1 MLLVSPLS
9 PLLPCAISFKYI
21 SRISSFLLVCLYF
34 DHVCLNVNC
43 FAGNRRRPKRHH
55 FLHMCSAA
63 EERGS
68 WRSVQLHGTDLRYDL
83 HTFALVLREYGNPHH
98 ALIQILQRLFAHV
111 RNAKMQAVDTDKAD
125 MYVVRLHAPL
135 FHLFHDDVCAV
146 SCLLVGI
153 RPCKAQ
159 HGHCL
164 PALVVTHT
172 EFQGIRTLFAVN
184 VADAH
189 AVLKYETKWV
199 KTSRSKIEYYKEL
212 INYFYNNDDIRIRI
226 LVAKNK
232 EDLNND
238 KYNSGD
244 YQEWYYKMY
253 YYLLDKFIDSNY
265 DYYMLYDEKDKYTT
279 YKMNKVKD
287 IIKTK
292 KSFNDSEH
300 FNFKIKQINSK
311 ESELMQLLDVVMG
324 AVGYK
329 NRGYL
334 DKEKGEVKKE
344 IVKYIEEKFAK
355 NISETTSPFE
365 SKFNIFI
372 WSPRKEAK

>member
-1 MLLVSPLS
+1 MKVKSDYLIYCDESCPLEYEPITLLG
-9 PLLPCAISFKYI
+9 AIGCSYENKEQIVKELRNLKNKYFI
-21 SRISSFLLVCLYF
+21 NS
-34 DHVCLNVNC
+34 
-43 FAGNRRRPKRHH
+43 
-55 FLHMCSAA
+55 
-63 EERGS
+63 
-68 WRSVQLHGTDLRYDL
+68 
-83 HTFALVLREYGNPHH
+83 
-98 ALIQILQRLFAHV
+98 
-111 RNAKMQAVDTDKAD
+111 
-125 MYVVRLHAPL
+125 
-135 FHLFHDDVCAV
+135 
-146 SCLLVGI
+146 
-153 RPCKAQ
+153 
-159 HGHCL
+159 
-164 PALVVTHT
+164 
-172 EFQGIRTLFAVN
+172 
-184 VADAH
+184 
-189 AVLKYETKWV
+189 KYETKWI
-199 KTSRSKIEYYKEL
+199 KISKAKIEYYKEL
-212 INYFYNNDDIRIRI
+212 INYFYTNDDIRIRI

-253 YYLLDKFIDSNY
+253 YYLLDKFIDANY

-287 IIKTK
+287 IIKNK
-292 KSFNDSEH
+292 KSFNDFEH

-344 IVKYIEEKFAK
+344 IVKYIEAKFDK
-355 NISETTSPFE
+355 SISETTSPFE

-372 WSPRKEAK
+372 WSPRKEDK